1 MKTQKE
7 VKTKEQLVK
16 ESAQMEETKRMR
28 AKVKE
33 EFYPMLLESSKS
45 IDDAKVFCQTL
56 SVSLRQAFNNQ
67 LTKQTVEEMN
77 LISMLDKDGDNV
89 ERFTKALEMF
99 SQEKLHN
106 ALNMI
111 EGMQN
116 AIDGFLR
123 EEITKR
129 PLSSLKSDFL

>member
-1 MKTQKE
+1 MKTKRE
-7 VKTKEQLVK
+7 EKTKEQLVK
-16 ESAQMEETKRMR
+16 ESIQMEETKRMR
-28 AKVKE
+28 QRVKD
-33 EFYPMLLESSKS
+33 EFYPMLLDNSKS

-56 SVSLRQAFNNQ
+56 SVGLRQAFNNQ

-77 LISMLDKDGDNV
+77 LFSMLDKDGENV